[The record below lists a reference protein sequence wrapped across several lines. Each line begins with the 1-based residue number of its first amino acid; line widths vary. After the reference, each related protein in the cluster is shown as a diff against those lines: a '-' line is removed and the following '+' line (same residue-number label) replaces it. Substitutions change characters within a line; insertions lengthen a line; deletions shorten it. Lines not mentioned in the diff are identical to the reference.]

1 VPEKVLRELFFT
13 ECMVVKHMRVAI
25 LCLFLLSVPLPLLP
39 TQETHTPIFHGSTAY
54 DHLTAQCDF
63 GPRPPGSGNLSLC
76 RQYIVDTLESYNWT
90 VTLQNFTYKEV
101 DCVNIIGTWASEESS
116 PYVLGAHYDTRPF
129 ADNDP
134 DISNRNEPVLGA
146 NDGASGVGVLL
157 ELANVLPVDIRSS
170 VELVFFDAEDSG
182 NIDGWDWIVG
192 STYYVDQLT
201 PTRIESINGMIL
213 VDMVG
218 DASLRL
224 PREGSSTQSLQDAVW
239 DIANNLSHGDIFLE
253 ESGSSIID
261 DHRPF
266 LLAGIPALDLIH
278 TPFPWYWHTV
288 EDTPDKCSAESLEV
302 VGEVLE
308 VFIVT
313 QSIDFST
320 FEENGSIDVFLIALI
335 VSPIVIVSIFILY
348 RRK

>member
-1 VPEKVLRELFFT
+1 
-13 ECMVVKHMRVAI
+13 MVVKYMRVAI
-25 LCLFLLSVPLPLLP
+25 LCLFLLSVPFPLLP
-39 TQETHTPIFHGSTAY
+39 YHEAHSPIFNGSNAY

-63 GPRPPGSGNLSLC
+63 GPRPPGSDNLSLC
-76 RQYIVDTLESYNWT
+76 RQYIVDTLETFNWS

-101 DCVNIIGTWASEESS
+101 DCVNIIGTW
-116 PYVLGAHYDTRPF
+116 DC
-129 ADNDP
+129 
-134 DISNRNEPVLGA
+134 DINNRNEPVMGA

-157 ELANVLPVDIRSS
+157 ELANVLPFDIRSS

-201 PTRIESINGMIL
+201 PTRVDSIIGMIL

-218 DASLRL
+218 DTNLRL
-224 PREGSSTQSLQDAVW
+224 PREGSSTKSLQDAVW
-239 DIANNLSHGDIFLE
+239 DTAADLAHGNIFLE
-253 ESGSSIID
+253 ESGGSIID

-266 LLAGIPALDLIH
+266 LIAGIHALDIIH

-288 EDTPDKCSAESLEV
+288 EDTPDKCSAGSLEV
-302 VGEVLE
+302 VGQVLE
-308 VFIVT
+308 VFIVN
-313 QSIDFST
+313 QSTDPT
-320 FEENGSIDVFLIALI
+320 NFEENGTFDVFLIALV
-335 VSPIVIVSIFILY
+335 VSPIVVAIVFLLY